1 MPQKSAV
8 KDALPGARFA
18 SVQKFGLCLTRL
30 GACLSLAAEGMQT
43 ASLASPADAPSAQVA
58 ANNLARPEE
67 LLDSIARLLK
77 PDWAGQFRPLPANTP
92 GSRAQ
97 IAFAI
102 GSVLAEGH
110 LAVHAEDSQHSR
122 NIGKDLLL
130 LSKPVGA
137 HSEMIEH
144 SRSLSDYAE
153 RRNWELLRQELESV
167 SSDLAKALAKNGDSE
182 LAGIIQLGK
191 WVRILEIASMILHV
205 NYSESAAQIL
215 QQPTWPL
222 GFSAAHL
229 NAIATIDQDPAIS
242 GVQPRLH
249 QIQKLLQEQS
259 TSAPTDLQ
267 IHALSET
274 AHAALLDIL
283 SKRN

>member
-1 MPQKSAV
+1 MPQKFVAEN
-8 KDALPGARFA
+8 ALTGARHA
-18 SVQKFGLCLTRL
+18 SIQKLRL
-30 GACLSLAAEGMQT
+30 LLSLVGAYLSLNLVFLDT
-43 ASLASPADAPSAQVA
+43 SLLASPADAPSTQISDRT
-58 ANNLARPEE
+58 LAHPEQ
-67 LLDSIARLLK
+67 LLDSIARLIK
-77 PDWAGQFRPLPANTP
+77 PDWAGQFRQVPASAP
-92 GSRAQ
+92 ESRAQ

-130 LSKPVGA
+130 LAKPIGA
-137 HSEMIEH
+137 HAEMIEH

-153 RRNWELLRQELESV
+153 KRNWELLTQELDSV
-167 SSDLAKALAKNGDSE
+167 STDLAKALSKNGDPQ
-182 LAGIIQLGK
+182 LDCLVQLGK
-191 WVRILEIASMILHV
+191 WVRILEIASIILHV
-205 NYSESAAQIL
+205 HYSESAAQIL

-222 GFSAAHL
+222 GFSKAHS
-229 NAIATIDQDPAIS
+229 NAIATVDQDPSIS
-242 GVQPRLH
+242 PVQPRLH

-259 TSAPTDLQ
+259 TSAPTDAQ
-267 IHALSET
+267 IQVLAET

>member
-1 MPQKSAV
+1 MPQTFAAEN
-8 KDALPGARFA
+8 ALPGARLA
-18 SVQKFGLCLTRL
+18 SVQKLALRLPVVRACLT
-30 GACLSLAAEGMQT
+30 LAFGVFDPGL
-43 ASLASPADAPSAQVA
+43 LASPADAPLAQIRDRA
-58 ANNLARPEE
+58 LPRPEE

-77 PDWAGQFRPLPANTP
+77 PDWASQFRQVPANP
-92 GSRAQ
+92 PESRAQ

-102 GSVLAEGH
+102 GSVLAEGY

-130 LSKPVGA
+130 LAKPVGA
-137 HSEMIEH
+137 HTELIEH

-153 RRNWELLRQELESV
+153 KRNWELLRQELESV
-167 SSDLAKALAKNGDSE
+167 STDLAKALSKNGDPQ
-182 LAGIIQLGK
+182 LAGLIQLGK
-191 WVRILEIASMILHV
+191 WVRILEIASIILHV

-215 QQPTWPL
+215 QQPTWTL
-222 GFSAAHL
+222 GFSGAHL
-229 NAIATIDQDPAIS
+229 DAIATIDQDPAIS
-242 GVQPRLH
+242 AVQPRLY
-249 QIQKLLQEQS
+249 QIQKLLQDLS
-259 TSAPTDLQ
+259 MNAPTDIQ